1 MEEIRFSAD
10 NENDLII
17 PLASMVAIWKELGV
31 EPDALLEYK
40 SSIISQF
47 EGQFHRMHEEVKGHK
62 KRVLD
67 SLENYTRLAYK
78 LSEELDVSFCEP
90 DSNLVLIRM
99 EQAVRHDVKRMQA
112 IKEERLKEVDIL
124 RKIDEDLCASLSMD
138 PYYISTGIVPKTQ
151 KLNGLKDHIEK
162 LKIELNN
169 RRKQVETYRDEMSL
183 LYSELQ
189 VEPRTEIEL
198 SVVCESLDR
207 FVFSQKNMDQV
218 KRIKEDLETML
229 KDNQEKVLECISKI
243 ETLYDRLQLDH
254 MEKDQFLSQISGQSQ
269 SVIDKLKEEIMRL
282 EEIRRANI
290 EKFIWN
296 IRKEL
301 DLLWDKCYYSEGQR
315 NTFLPLHSTDYS
327 EDVLKAHEDEVNRLK
342 HYYSVHE
349 DLFRLVSKWQD
360 VWEKYQ
366 ELERKAKDPSR
377 LMNARGNALLIE
389 EQERKRVNK
398 QLPKTE
404 NDLHQRIREWETEH
418 GTDFVVGGKN
428 FKDYIENEKLKY
440 AQQLEAEKVARE
452 EEKKKTLAKESRFG
466 AKPSTPA
473 KLKQSTMSNKTSSL
487 KISSVSSRSTVSLQ
501 STRNKKTPG
510 STSRMMATPGTT
522 SRILSRIN
530 TGLASLRSPRSTTT
544 RSGRITPGTA
554 NTSRAHT
561 TLRQTGRQQQQDQQL
576 RKKNRY
582 SGKIKK
588 NKAAMTRNVLSELD
602 NSILPQGRLTRNLQD
617 TVDFNIKEVLNST
630 AKQNKVKTP
639 NYLTPTKAAMNKMF
653 KTPTTTPRTT
663 RGMSNLRAP
672 SHSKSQLPNLI

>member
-1 MEEIRFSAD
+1 MEEIRFSPES
-10 NENDLII
+10 ENDLII
-17 PLASMVAIWKELGV
+17 PLTSMVAIWNELGV
-31 EPDALLEYK
+31 EADTLQEYK

-47 EGQFHRMHEEVKGHK
+47 QGQFHRMKDEVKGHK

-67 SLENYTRLAYK
+67 SLEKYTRIAYK

-90 DSNLVLIRM
+90 DPNLVLLRM
-99 EQAVRHDVKRMQA
+99 EQAVRHDVKRMQG

-151 KLNGLKDHIEK
+151 KLNELKDHIET
-162 LKIELNN
+162 LKIELSK
-169 RRKQVETYRDEMSL
+169 RRKEVETFRDEMSQ

-198 SVVCESLDR
+198 SVLCESLDR
-207 FVFSQKNMDQV
+207 FVFSQKNIDQV
-218 KRIKEDLETML
+218 KRIKEDLEIML
-229 KDNQEKVLECISKI
+229 KDNQEKVFQCMEKI
-243 ETLYDRLQLDH
+243 EALYERLQLDN
-254 MEKDQFLSQISGQSQ
+254 MEKEQFLSQISGHSQ
-269 SVIDKLKEEIMRL
+269 TVIEKLEDEISRL

-301 DLLWDKCYYSEGQR
+301 DLLWDKCYYSETQR
-315 NTFLPLHSTDYS
+315 NTFLPLHSTDYT
-327 EDVLKAHEDEVNRLK
+327 EDVLKAHEDEVSRLK
-342 HYYSVHE
+342 HYYNVHE
-349 DLFRLVSKWQD
+349 DLFRLVSKWQE

-377 LMNARGNALLIE
+377 LINARGNALLIE
-389 EQERKRVNK
+389 EKERKRVNN

-404 NDLHQRIREWETEH
+404 NELHQRIREWETEH

-428 FKDYIENEKLKY
+428 FEDYIKNEKEKY
-440 AQQLEAEKVARE
+440 AQQLEAEKLARE
-452 EEKKKTLAKESRFG
+452 QEKKKTLAKESRFG
-466 AKPSTPA
+466 AKPCTPA

-487 KISSVSSRSTVSLQ
+487 KISSASIRSAQSLQ
-501 STRNKKTPG
+501 SSRCKKTPG
-510 STSRMMATPGTT
+510 STSRMIATPGTT

-530 TGLASLRSPRSTTT
+530 TGLASLRSPRSTTS
-544 RSGRITPGTA
+544 RSARITPGTA

-561 TLRQTGRQQQQDQQL
+561 TLRQNGRQQQQDQQL

-602 NSILPQGRLTRNLQD
+602 NSILPQGRLTSNLQD
-617 TVDFNIKEVLNST
+617 TVDFNVKEVLNST
-630 AKQNKVKTP
+630 TKHTKMKTP

-663 RGMSNLRAP
+663 RGMSNLR
-672 SHSKSQLPNLI
+672 SHSKSQIPNLI